1 MGGAVTL
8 FRLGMFS
15 YTRDSLSL
23 PTEALRP
30 PGALAEEDFGA
41 ACVRCGLCVR
51 ACPFDTLKLSAA
63 GEEVAVGTPYFTA
76 RDVPCEMCDDIPCVV
91 ACPSGALDET
101 LTDIDQA
108 RMGVAVL
115 IDRENCLNLQGL
127 RCDVCFRV
135 CPLINKAITLDVQ
148 HNVRSGKHAIFVPTV
163 HSDACT
169 GCGKCEK
176 ACVLTEAAI
185 KVIPHELAMGELGE
199 HYRWGW
205 REKDKAGNSLVSPDP
220 EHHYNLP
227 EGRHYD
233 HGGEGLI
240 IDQDEPGAPKDFL
253 KQLNE
258 RRIQ

>member
-1 MGGAVTL
+1 
-8 FRLGMFS
+8 
-15 YTRDSLSL
+15 
-23 PTEALRP
+23 
-30 PGALAEEDFGA
+30 
-41 ACVRCGLCVR
+41 
-51 ACPFDTLKLSAA
+51 
-63 GEEVAVGTPYFTA
+63 
-76 RDVPCEMCDDIPCVV
+76 MCDDIPCVV

-227 EGRHYD
+227 EGQRYD